1 MQTASFIYLLI
12 LFVLLIPAMIYAL
25 RRKDAMMN
33 IVVWVAVFAGLMW
46 GYTLYTQRTGA
57 DPMAK
62 PATLGQQ
69 APQAE
74 TAQPED
80 QSAPSKDESPDDGPV
95 RHL

>member
-12 LFVLLIPAMIYAL
+12 LFVLLIPAMLYAL

-46 GYTLYTQRTGA
+46 GYTLYTQRTGD
-57 DPMAK
+57 DPMAT

-69 APQAE
+69 APQTDTAE
-74 TAQPED
+74 PEQEPAPATD
-80 QSAPSKDESPDDGPV
+80 DSADGPV